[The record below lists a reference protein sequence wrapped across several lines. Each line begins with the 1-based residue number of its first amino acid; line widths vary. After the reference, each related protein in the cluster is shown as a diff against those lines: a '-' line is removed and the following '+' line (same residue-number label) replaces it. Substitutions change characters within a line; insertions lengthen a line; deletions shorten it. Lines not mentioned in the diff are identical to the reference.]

1 MEMVSLAEKL
11 LQYGQSGACPM
22 HMPGHKRN
30 SPFSWMEPFARMD
43 VTEIDGFDNLHGAEG
58 ILKDGMERMALLWG
72 SRRSF
77 FFSEWEHLRDSRRD
91 PEPDSPWG

>member
-77 FFSEWEHLRDSRRD
+77 F
-91 PEPDSPWG
+91 